1 MNINLESLWSHNL
14 QLAFDCL
21 NAWPITCYVSVQVQ
35 KFSVSVQHLNLYL
48 SKINLKRT
56 LVKNLLISQFH
67 PNFLEIFGSSGNF
80 FGSSGLSA
88 ELLDF
93 LRKFRTFCG
102 SSEHSSEVPD
112 FKFFQVFNLHT
123 PSSLSI
129 PQHPKPFPAP
139 RTPSPLSPEHLSLK
153 NHCSEVPRSSEV
165 WIQVLEGPQII
176 CIPFPK
182 GSPQVSR

>member
-1 MNINLESLWSHNL
+1 MNINLESFWSHNL

-56 LVKNLLISQFH
+56 PVKNLLISQFQ
-67 PNFLEIFGSSGNF
+67 PNFLE
-80 FGSSGLSA
+80 
-88 ELLDF
+88 
-93 LRKFRTFCG
+93 
-102 SSEHSSEVPD
+102 
-112 FKFFQVFNLHT
+112 
-123 PSSLSI
+123 
-129 PQHPKPFPAP
+129 FPAP
-139 RTPSPLSPEHLSLK
+139 RTPNPLSPEHLSLK
-153 NHCSEVPRSSEV
+153 NHCSEVPRPSEV